1 MALDTSIPLRALQ
14 GMYNP
19 ADTVQQAASLKD
31 MVQQQQ
37 LRGLQIQ
44 DAMDARQRRKSLRDL
59 YAGAVNPQTGEIDYR
74 KVRTGYA
81 QMGDIEGLAQ
91 VEDIIG
97 KMDDRQRAQAK
108 ARADTL
114 AAAAQTLRGL
124 PYEQRRAALMQMA
137 PTLEPL
143 GLTAEQLQA
152 FDPTDA
158 NIGGVV
164 AQALGVKGLLEKE
177 HRDRTFGETVR
188 HNQATEALTRRGQD
202 ITVRGQ
208 NLTEAREREKMTQG
222 GNALPKPPPG
232 YRYTANGD
240 LEAIP
245 GGPAAQKEQQ
255 AAQKQQAALQA
266 QEQKARLLIADI
278 DDAIKDVGFWTAG
291 MGTGKLAQLRG
302 TGAYNLERKLDAIK
316 ANLGFQELAAMRAAS
331 PTGGALGAVSERELT
346 YLQSTVAS
354 LDPGQSP
361 EQLRRGLEKA
371 RQHYQNWLSTVR
383 QARLSQGGQAPD
395 LLRSADGGK
404 SNPQRQ
410 ALYDEFGLE
419 E

>member
-1 MALDTSIPLRALQ
+1 MATLDTSIPLRALQ

-31 MVQQQQ
+31 LVQQQQ

-44 DAMDARQRRKSLRDL
+44 DAMDARQRRKELRDL

-91 VEDIIG
+91 VEDVIG

-152 FDPTDA
+152 FDPTDT

-164 AQALGVKGLLEKE
+164 AQALGVKGLLETE
-177 HRDRTFGETVR
+177 HQDRTYNLDVQRFDETKR
-188 HNQATEALTRRGQD
+188 HNQRTEGIQQGQLAVAQGNLAVRRSEAQQRIGAASQGHVMDTPDGPMLVDRRTGDARPVTVNGQPLS
-202 ITVRGQ
+202 G
-208 NLTEAREREKMTQG
+208 
-222 GNALPKPPPG
+222 
-232 YRYTANGD
+232 
-240 LEAIP
+240 
-245 GGPAAQKEQQ
+245 Q
-255 AAQKQQAALQA
+255 AAQKRAQGASRVLDLLDQAEALLPNA
-266 QEQKARLLIADI
+266 TSSYL
-278 DDAIKDVGFWTAG
+278 
-291 MGTGKLAQLRG
+291 GTGLDHAARFIGRSTGGSRAIAQLRALE
-302 TGAYNLERKLDAIK
+302 GALLAEMPRMEGPQSDRDVQMYRQA
-316 ANLGFQELAAMRAAS
+316 AGYLGDPTIPEADKRAAIQ
-331 PTGGALGAVSERELT
+331 TIREIQQRYAGGGASASNAARRVDLG
-346 YLQSTVAS
+346 
-354 LDPGQSP
+354 DG
-361 EQLRRGLEKA
+361 
-371 RQHYQNWLSTVR
+371 W
-383 QARLSQGGQAPD
+383 
-395 LLRSADGGK
+395 SA
-404 SNPQRQ
+404 
-410 ALYDEFGLE
+410 EVE
-419 E
+419 